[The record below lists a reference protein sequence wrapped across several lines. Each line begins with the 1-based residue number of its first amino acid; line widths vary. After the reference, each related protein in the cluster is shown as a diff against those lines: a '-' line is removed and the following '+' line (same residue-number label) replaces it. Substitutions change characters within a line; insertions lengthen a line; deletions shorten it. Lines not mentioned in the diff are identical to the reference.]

1 MEREIRSHIPWRVAR
16 GGFAAAEPPSAA
28 DAQIEARAAVWAR
41 RVVAVSRLLRGLLA
55 ARHHLDERDGTV
67 LPNGV
72 DTAHFA
78 SGRLAVEGG
87 VPERP
92 RPELVHFA
100 GLEEASSVGR
110 RSMPVMWRFTKRDDW
125 RVRIKSVAKET

>member
-1 MEREIRSHIPWRVAR
+1 MY
-16 GGFAAAEPPSAA
+16 
-28 DAQIEARAAVWAR
+28 
-41 RVVAVSRLLRGLLA
+41 
-55 ARHHLDERDGTV
+55 ERDGTV

-72 DTAHFA
+72 DTARFA

-110 RSMPVMWRFTKRDDW
+110 RSMPVMWRFAKRDDW
-125 RVRIKSVAKET
+125 RVCVKSVAKET